1 VKLLIFSDAH
11 ADATTAGYDRSE
23 DVAGALGEVVRA
35 AVKEDVDLVLFLGDL
50 CDPDGS
56 RSHRAAALG
65 TFTACTLWFQHG
77 IRSRWLVGNHDVIED
92 GSGSHTLAG
101 VAAVEASQQGRGA
114 RMGGEAIKVYSEP
127 TSERFGD
134 RREGGFDLV
143 ALPFTPRS
151 HAYDPQLFVEH
162 HNLGGV
168 GENGWPVVVIAH
180 LNIEGIAPGS
190 ETIDMP
196 RGRAVF
202 LPVDAIR
209 KRWPKALVVAGH
221 YHQRQVFDG
230 VVVVGSLER
239 LTFGEERNAPGWL
252 IVEV

>member
-1 VKLLIFSDAH
+1 MKLLIFSDAH
-11 ADATTAGYDRSE
+11 TDASTAGYSREE
-23 DVAGALGEVVRA
+23 DIATALGEVVRA
-35 AVKEDVDLVLFLGDL
+35 AAKEQVDLVLFLGDL
-50 CDPDGS
+50 CDPDGA

-65 TFTACTLWFQHG
+65 VLTACTLWFQHG

-92 GSGSHTLAG
+92 GSGSNTLAG
-101 VAAVEASQQGRGA
+101 IAAVEHATKGTEIWGSIG
-114 RMGGEAIKVYSEP
+114 VYSEP
-127 TSERFGD
+127 QHERILGV
-134 RREGGFDLV
+134 DLV

-151 HAYDPQLFVEH
+151 HAYDPVEFVEH
-162 HNLGGV
+162 HNLGEIGA
-168 GENGWPVVVIAH
+168 NGRRVLVIAH

-196 RGRAVF
+196 RGRTVF
-202 LPVDAIR
+202 LPVKEIR
-209 KRWPKALVVAGH
+209 KRWPNALVISGH

-252 IVEV
+252 IVDI